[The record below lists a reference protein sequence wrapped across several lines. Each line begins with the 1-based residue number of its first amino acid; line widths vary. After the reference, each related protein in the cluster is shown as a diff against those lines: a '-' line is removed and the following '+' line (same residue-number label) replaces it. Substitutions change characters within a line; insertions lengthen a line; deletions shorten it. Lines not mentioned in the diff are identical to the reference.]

1 MKKHFSCLMTAL
13 LIIFLME
20 SVLPKAVF
28 AGEPAETASVV
39 MTTGTINLDDSDV
52 LEKGYIDEL
61 FGISSSASKGML
73 KARRI
78 TQGSKLTGPNA
89 AAYHLLAGY
98 IADVAAG
105 RRPETEFSL
114 PIESLGIEDK
124 YYLAEDL
131 GVETLFQENGRAV
144 PEAVAKMYELAGF
157 QIGKVMDA
165 LAADFP
171 YELYWYDKTTGYSS
185 SYYAY
190 GSYSTGEQFI
200 CIPTPFEVS
209 MSVSADYSA
218 GGALRTFLADTE
230 KTGRASAAVDYAQQI
245 VAEYADLEDYE
256 KLDSYRQRIC
266 DEVSYNDDIVSQTDL
281 VYGDPWQLVYVFD
294 QDDTTNV
301 VCEGYSKAFQY
312 LCDQSAFKGDVVCN
326 SMSGHMDGGT
336 GAGSHMWNVVT
347 IGGSNYV
354 CDITNVDDNS
364 VGHRGNKLFLA
375 GTSVDADAYGY
386 TFTWESETEGNIIYH
401 GATVFYQYDDETI
414 AQYSEE
420 ERVIAS
426 ENFDPE
432 TYMLPDPVDITAEF
446 TDLRTIQ
453 VAGLPDDIE
462 NPTAYVVAKNEA
474 GEIMSP
480 VAADVVVTDGIIGIG
495 DSAQPD
501 RIYEV
506 KIRSDNYGELRCD
519 VVYTLEY
526 PAGFTVA
533 DAIELTA
540 DTEAE
545 VVFDQWNDPV
555 HFSFVPDED
564 AVYLFRSTL
573 PEAGIP
579 FGTVFGTDNQA
590 IAWHDPEI
598 GTEFEIHVHL
608 EAGKTYYLKACID
621 AEGSAGSC
629 NYQVVVSK
637 KTDETECEHVWGDW
651 EVTQEATCT
660 KDGLETRVCTIDPT
674 HTETNVIKAAGHHFE
689 GPAWIWEENETS
701 GYTAD
706 AAFTCTNCGETEL
719 IEASVSA
726 VHQDPK
732 PEEDG
737 WIVYTAIVG
746 FEGQEYTDE
755 KPVVIPAT
763 GYTYTEEPEW
773 TWASDYS
780 AATATFRC
788 NEDPE
793 KDLIIDADIT
803 VEEVPATCTEDG
815 EITYTAEVTYNDN
828 TFTDIK
834 SDLIPAGHS
843 YAEPVWEWEG
853 DYDRGFTVTVTFRCI
868 HGDDTQTKEADI
880 ISEEVKNAATCQST
894 GEIVYTASATG
905 IDGEVLTSIYN
916 VFIPKTDQHVLGEI
930 VGEAAATCTEQ
941 GHEAYY
947 ECSVC
952 GKLFKDASGTEE
964 TTREEIM
971 IPASGHDYEQDWKW
985 KYDSVSGY
993 HADLTLACKNCDE
1006 KQQVSSITTDVSED
1020 ADQYTCTAT
1029 GVYNGI
1035 TYYAEPY
1042 IVSKADLAEMNAA
1055 EEQIGN
1061 VSDLIDNPEQISMD
1075 DPLQVDA
1082 VVAAYNSYYSL
1093 SEEQKERFLRERAV
1107 TEETVVK
1114 LTTARNKA
1122 AAVIQEVKENIQKEI
1137 NTANSL
1143 KASDYTA
1150 DSYSRLQTVIANA
1163 SALVGKADVTAEELM
1178 NAKADEAIRTAI
1190 AGLVKAPNP
1199 DPNQGDTPGGT
1210 PQTGGNGQT
1219 SPAPSVPKVTGGT
1232 TYDVAGQ
1239 AFRVASVAP
1248 GSVEGTVTFTQAKN
1262 AKAIAVPDTVTL
1274 ADGKT
1279 YRVVEVSPNAFK
1291 GNKIRKVTI
1300 GANVA
1305 KISKNAFAKS
1315 KVTTVVLKTQKLTK
1329 KTVKGAF
1336 KGSKVSKVQ
1345 VKAGSKKLN
1354 KKILKKYKKFFTKK
1368 VVGRKVTI
1376 K

>member
-1 MKKHFSCLMTAL
+1 MTVL
-13 LIIFLME
+13 LTVILME

-39 MTTGTINLDDSDV
+39 MTTGTINLDDSEI

-61 FGISSSASKGML
+61 FGLSESASKGML

-131 GVETLFQENGRAV
+131 GVEKLFQENGMAV

-462 NPTAYVVAKNEA
+462 NPTASVVAKNEA

-540 DTEAE
+540 DTEAD

-579 FGTVFGTDNQA
+579 FGTVFGTDNQG
-590 IAWHDPEI
+590 IAWHDPES

-637 KTDETECEHVWGDW
+637 KADETECEHVWGDW

-660 KDGLETRVCTIDPT
+660 KDGLEIRVCTIDPT
-674 HTETNVIKAAGHHFE
+674 HTETNVIRAAGHHFE

-726 VHQDPK
+726 VHQDAG

-737 WIVYTAIVG
+737 WKTTYTAIVG
-746 FEGQEYTDE
+746 FEGQEYVDE
-755 KPVVIPAT
+755 KSVVT
-763 GYTYTEEPEW
+763 GYTYAEEPEW
-773 TWASDYS
+773 SWASDNS

-788 NEDPE
+788 NENPE
-793 KDLIIDADIT
+793 KDLVFEAVPT
-803 VEEVPATCTEDG
+803 VTEKPATCTEDG
-815 EITYTAEVTYNDN
+815 EITYTAEVTYNDKA
-828 TFTDIK
+828 FTDTK
-834 SDLIPAGHS
+834 SDPVQAAGHDFREWEPSREPTCLEEGEERRSCTNCGEIETRKIPAAGHE
-843 YAEPVWEWEG
+843 YGAPVWNWEG
-853 DYDRGFTVTVTFRCI
+853 DYEKGFTATAEFRCV
-868 HGDDTQTKEADI
+868 HEDDTQVFEAEVTSKVTKQ
-880 ISEEVKNAATCQST
+880 ATCKAY
-894 GEIVYTASATG
+894 GAAVYTASVTG
-905 IDGEVLTSIYN
+905 VDGDIYAANQN
-916 VFIPKTDQHVLGEI
+916 VVTPPTNQHDLGEA
-930 VGEAAATCTEQ
+930 VEAADATCTED

-947 ECSVC
+947 KCSVC
-952 GKLFKDASGTEE
+952 GRIFKDENGTEE
-964 TTREEIM
+964 TTAEALM
-971 IPASGHDYEQDWKW
+971 IPAAGHNYTQAWTWSG
-985 KYDSVSGY
+985 DSANGFL
-993 HADLTLACKNCDE
+993 ADLTLTCKNCNDI
-1006 KQQVSSITTDVSED
+1006 QQIRKIPGQKTEN
-1020 ADQYTCTAT
+1020 AQQYIYTA
-1029 GVYNGI
+1029 V
-1035 TYYAEPY
+1035 AEY
-1042 IVSKADLAEMNAA
+1042 QGKKY
-1055 EEQIGN
+1055 
-1061 VSDLIDNPEQISMD
+1061 SDKY
-1075 DPLQVDA
+1075 
-1082 VVAAYNSYYSL
+1082 VVAKS
-1093 SEEQKERFLRERAV
+1093 Q
-1107 TEETVVK
+1107 
-1114 LTTARNKA
+1114 
-1122 AAVIQEVKENIQKEI
+1122 
-1137 NTANSL
+1137 
-1143 KASDYTA
+1143 
-1150 DSYSRLQTVIANA
+1150 
-1163 SALVGKADVTAEELM
+1163 
-1178 NAKADEAIRTAI
+1178 
-1190 AGLVKAPNP
+1190 
-1199 DPNQGDTPGGT
+1199 
-1210 PQTGGNGQT
+1210 GQT
-1219 SPAPSVPKVTGGT
+1219 SPDSPAPKVTGGT

-1239 AFRVASVAP
+1239 SFRVASVAP

-1262 AKAIAVPDTVTL
+1262 AKAVAVPDKVTL

-1279 YRVVEVSPNAFK
+1279 YRVVEVAAKAFT
-1291 GNKIRKVTI
+1291 GTKIKKVTI
-1300 GANVA
+1300 GTNVE

-1368 VVGRKVTI
+1368 VVGRKVAI